1 VEGEKLWGA
10 DTALHNR
17 AFISAR
23 LHRRPVQVPGAS
35 AQAGYEAT
43 STIAGLRHARLRME
57 RALIVRVENTKI
69 DLMRAKSALR
79 CGASPQKMV
88 LN

>member
-1 VEGEKLWGA
+1 
-10 DTALHNR
+10 
-17 AFISAR
+17 
-23 LHRRPVQVPGAS
+23 
-35 AQAGYEAT
+35 
-43 STIAGLRHARLRME
+43 ME